1 MRAVDPRPT
10 RTSTQRELLRF
21 ITCGSVDDGKST
33 LIGRLLY
40 ESGLIFDDQLAALEA
55 DSRRSARR
63 ATSSTSRCCSTACRP
78 SASRASR
85 STSPTATSR
94 PSGATSSSP
103 TRPGTSSTRATWSP
117 ARRPP
122 TAR

>member
-1 MRAVDPRPT
+1 MAHISDLIGQDIQAYLHQHEHK
-10 RTSTQRELLRF
+10 SLLRF

-40 ESGLIFDDQLAALEA
+40 DSKSIFTDQLEA
-55 DSRRSARR
+55 IER
-63 ATSSTSRCCSTACRP
+63 T
-78 SASRASR
+78 SASRASP
-85 STSPTATSR
+85 STSRTGSSPPSTA
-94 PSGATSSSP
+94 SSSWP

-122 TAR
+122 TSR